1 MLRRFGFRSAEHRLS
16 PVSPLSHVLV
26 LGACVSLFWGTPLVG
41 QAVGGSGTDARQLPA
56 GGWRYAIGGIW
67 EGHDE
72 LTENGTTRPYLGRL
86 ATDAFGVRHLPQL
99 AGAQSAIRTL
109 AGAPSYALSLG
120 PLEALGDTRQSI
132 APITIERGLT
142 RRLSLSLTVPYVE
155 SRDNARLI
163 LNRDGT
169 GANVG
174 QNTAYTSAAVRQS
187 NGTMLRQ
194 FALARATLTAEIA
207 RCTSTAAAN
216 CDAIRANPTSAQQLL
231 LDALAAQNAL
241 ATLYG
246 DSLRAGSPV
255 VPIVGSS
262 EYTAITSRIGT
273 LRTAFAALG
282 ISAIDPSSIPAAA
295 TVVNGPGGLPR
306 LANDSA
312 YGLNYAVLG
321 GTRRAGIGD
330 IDLTASYMLLN
341 TIGERPA
348 AWINASRFGVRSQ
361 LTAGWRFGTAGA
373 DRTNTAF
380 DVPIGDGAAALLVRS
395 TTDLVLSSRFWMSG
409 TLRVVQPFSDN
420 AVLRRPLYADSSV
433 FFPSTV
439 GTATRSL
446 GRRVTMEVVPRMVI
460 GRFFALTAGYQL
472 ARNDAST
479 YKFSATDSLPAET
492 LTVGSRTAQSMV
504 LGFTFSTL
512 SSYLRNRAKF
522 PLEVFFT
529 HIAPV
534 TASGDLT
541 PRVATDRLEL
551 RIYTDFPRR

>member
-1 MLRRFGFRSAEHRLS
+1 ARAIACGACLALPLG
-16 PVSPLSHVLV
+16 SPLD
-26 LGACVSLFWGTPLVG
+26 A

-56 GGWRYAIGGIW
+56 GAWRYAIGGIW
-67 EGHDE
+67 DGHSE
-72 LTENGTTRPYLGRL
+72 IAENGTARPYLGRL
-86 ATDAFGVRHLPQL
+86 ATDAFGSRHVPQL
-99 AGAQSAIRTL
+99 APAEAAIRTL
-109 AGAPSYALSLG
+109 AGAPSYSLSLG
-120 PLEALGDTRQSI
+120 PLEALGDARQSI

-174 QNTAYTSAAVRQS
+174 QNTAYTSAAVRLN
-187 NGTMLRQ
+187 NGTILRQ
-194 FALARATLTAEIA
+194 FALARASLAAEIA
-207 RCTSTAAAN
+207 RCTPAAAAN
-216 CDAIRANPTSAQQLL
+216 CDAIRANPSSAQQLL

-246 DSLRAGSPV
+246 DSVRAGSPV

-262 EYTAITSRIGT
+262 EFAAITARIGT
-273 LRTAFAALG
+273 LRSAFASLG
-282 ISAIDPSSIPAAA
+282 ISAIDATSLPAAA
-295 TVVNGPGGLPR
+295 TFVNGPGGLPR
-306 LANDSA
+306 MAKDSA
-312 YGLNYAVLG
+312 YGLNYDVLG

-330 IDLTASYMLLN
+330 IDLTASYLLIN
-341 TIGERPA
+341 TVGDRPVD
-348 AWINASRFGVRSQ
+348 WINTRRFGVRSQ
-361 LTAGWRFGTAGA
+361 LTGGWRFGTAGA

-395 TTDLVLSSRFWMSG
+395 TTDVVFSSRFWMSG
-409 TLRVVQPFSDN
+409 TVRLVQPLSDN

-433 FFPSTV
+433 FFPTSV
-439 GTATRSL
+439 GRATRSL
-446 GRRVTMEVVPRMVI
+446 GRRAEVEVVPRVVI

-472 ARNDAST
+472 AHNDASS
-479 YKFSATDSLPAET
+479 YAFDATDSLPAET
-492 LTVGSRTAQSMV
+492 LTIGSRTAQSMV

-529 HIAPV
+529 HVAPV
-534 TASGDLT
+534 TASGDRT